1 MINSHCHMAIIVV
14 MIWSAGYQ
22 NVPCVLGLAY
32 KLQSLVKGKSHYAV
46 MGVYSPTD
54 KGKCAVSENK
64 SLILPCGVKTI
75 TFLTE
80 KIPDICSP
88 YETQYVGSKYN
99 RSNAKTWA
107 QWWCRST
114 PLKMLCK
121 ALADM
126 DTAVWD
132 GCPTTTNVVK
142 QKN

>member
-64 SLILPCGVKTI
+64 SLILPCNVKKSVPQMTDSNSN
-75 TFLTE
+75 
-80 KIPDICSP
+80 PDISLLLP
-88 YETQYVGSKYN
+88 TEAHS
-99 RSNAKTWA
+99 
-107 QWWCRST
+107 
-114 PLKMLCK
+114 LKGK
-121 ALADM
+121 
-126 DTAVWD
+126 
-132 GCPTTTNVVK
+132 G
-142 QKN
+142 